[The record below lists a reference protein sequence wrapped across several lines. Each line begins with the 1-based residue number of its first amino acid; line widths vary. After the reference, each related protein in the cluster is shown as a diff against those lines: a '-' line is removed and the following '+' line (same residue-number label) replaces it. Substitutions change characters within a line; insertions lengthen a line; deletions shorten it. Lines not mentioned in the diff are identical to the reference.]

1 LKEFSI
7 DEENIAERLFISYRY
22 INKLFEK
29 FAVVLNILGNITTD

>member
-29 FAVVLNILGNITTD
+29 FVVLNILGNITTD